1 MDHEQSRSDR
11 NQFVTVF
18 TDRIEEGKSLD
29 NDLVDKYLIILC
41 HVDKLLVPFQ
51 VATGRSRD
59 AAHAARSLQ

>member
-18 TDRIEEGKSLD
+18 TDRIEEGKSFD
-29 NDLVDKYLIILC
+29 NDVVDMYLIIWC

-51 VATGRSRD
+51 VAIDGSRD
-59 AAHAARSLQ
+59 AAYAAI